1 MAIKLYLFLFLAFF
15 TFSKA
20 DDLGLL
26 KLKLKEIQMTV
37 YFQDYS
43 GGPNATVVEITD
55 PSHGLLS
62 FTKFGAIFC
71 TDDPITE
78 GFEESSAQIARAQGI
93 YVTSALDGSNT
104 HVLISIVF
112 INDKYKGSTLEIQ
125 GTSAQFERVRE
136 VAVVGGTGKFRL
148 ARGYATFETLSYDH
162 ASHYALIQ
170 CNLTVVHF

>member
-1 MAIKLYLFLFLAFF
+1 MASKSIRLFLLLFLAIF
-15 TFSKA
+15 TYSMA
-20 DDLGLL
+20 ELSQP
-26 KLKLKEIQMTV
+26 KETKMTL

-43 GGPNATVVEITD
+43 GGPNPTVVEITGQSD
-55 PSHGLLS
+55 GLLS

-78 GFEESSAQIARAQGI
+78 EFEESSAQVARAQGL

-112 INDKYKGSTLEIQ
+112 TNDEYKGSTLEVQ

-148 ARGYATFETLSYDH
+148 ARGYATLETIHYDH
-162 ASHYALIQ
+162 ARHYAVIQ
-170 CNLTVVHF
+170 SNVTVLHH